1 MAAFNGKNVLFLQG
15 TQLDLNKMM
24 SNSTDVSKRGTAQEG
39 AFYLTNDTHRL
50 YIGRTAEDGKT
61 YPVAVNEGV
70 VTVESV
76 DKLPSSGVN
85 VGEFYY
91 VTTGNILCVYSGSG
105 FVQINSDTDSN
116 SYITAIDTPTI
127 TSNAEGITVSF
138 NILQKDVDKNGDE
151 VAEGKH
157 IGKDFLASVPVSFTI
172 AKTHLDTVLPDNI
185 AVGLDAEAITNG
197 GAKLSTTGAG
207 SDATNIVNLK
217 QGDNITISV
226 SGDDVTIAAKDD
238 DTKYDL
244 VGIANAEKGQ
254 IQLQAKDGSE
264 NDDVYF
270 ETGND
275 ALTVASTATGVT
287 YTHKE
292 YETTEGSNTAKPVT
306 HKGKFTVI
314 DGITTDKGHVT
325 AWTSKEIEL
334 PEDQNTY
341 IVKEYGSDNNKK
353 ETKIEVSSNVAGG
366 NGKGSLVIDLVN
378 NNGDTVTA
386 RADDVL
392 YHKIT
397 VDGTEATVY
406 NQNSLGSF
414 YSANKIDQLMQG
426 VNAMTYKGPVDKANP
441 LPSTDVKIGDTYKVA
456 EAGTYNGQECK
467 LGDLLIATGEEENG
481 VISGTI
487 TWTYI
492 PSGDDTDTQYSISV
506 GGVEDAATV
515 ILHPSTNTGDDS
527 VTIAGG
533 TTINVALGTD
543 SITINH
549 ENVTR
554 NDGDKLDD
562 ETPAHDGTGRVT
574 VVDSVVTNDQGH
586 VTAVKTKDIVIPA
599 DANTTY
605 DLAGNNNKIILTAYN
620 GTTSSGSDEIT
631 VTDDDKYIEATVT
644 NNELKIAH
652 KSYTAETLSAAAGQA
667 TELAHGGN
675 FTVLTG
681 VTRDDGG
688 HIDGVTSSTWTLPQD
703 QNTTYTMSD
712 HVVSAKT
719 VENGSGATITTTL
732 DGYNGD
738 TKSSTNTANF
748 DITSTSLKI
757 EADATNGVVAVNMV
771 WGSFGSV

>member
-15 TQLDLNKMM
+15 TQTNLNALMQ
-24 SNSTDVSKRGTAQEG
+24 NGGAQEG

-50 YIGRTAEDGKT
+50 YIGRTVSGVTK
-61 YPVAVNEGV
+61 PVAVNEGV

-76 DKLPSSGVN
+76 DKLPTSGVN

-91 VTTGNILCVYSGSG
+91 VTAGNILCVWSGNG
-105 FVQINSDTDSN
+105 FVQINADTDSN
-116 SYITAIDTPTI
+116 SYITAIDTPSI
-127 TSNAEGITVSF
+127 TSNVDGITVSF

-151 VAEGKH
+151 VADDKH
-157 IGKDFLASVPVSFTI
+157 IGKDFAKEIPVSFTI
-172 AKTHLDTVLPDNI
+172 AKSHLDTVLPDNI
-185 AVGLDAEAITNG
+185 AVGLDTEAITNG
-197 GAKLSTTGAG
+197 AKLSTIGTG
-207 SDATNIVNLK
+207 SDAANIVNLK
-217 QGDNITISV
+217 QGDNVTISV
-226 SGDDVTIAAKDD
+226 DEDDVTIAAKD
-238 DTKYDL
+238 TLYDL
-244 VGIANAEKGQ
+244 VGIANEQKGQ

-270 ETGND
+270 ESGND

-287 YTHKE
+287 YTHKA
-292 YETTEGSNTAKPVT
+292 YETTEGADTATPVA
-306 HKGKFTVI
+306 HEGEFIVV
-314 DGITTDKGHVT
+314 DSITTDKGHVT
-325 AWTSKEIEL
+325 AWTSKKIKL
-334 PEDQNTY
+334 PEDQNTT
-341 IVKEYGSDNNKK
+341 N
-353 ETKIEVSSNVAGG
+353 VSMEIDASANEAGA
-366 NGKGSLVIDLVN
+366 NAKGSLVVSITDSASN
-378 NNGDTVTA
+378 IVTA

-414 YSANKIDQLMQG
+414 YSAGKIDELMQG
-426 VNAMTYKGPVDKANP
+426 VNAMTYKGTIDKANG
-441 LPSTDVKIGDTYKVA
+441 LPSANVKIGDTYKVA
-456 EAGTYNGQECK
+456 EAGTYGGQECEV
-467 LGDLLIATGEEENG
+467 GDLLIATGEEVNG

-487 TWTYI
+487 AWTYV

-527 VTIAGG
+527 ITVAGG

-554 NDGDKLDD
+554 NDDKLADVKPAHGDK
-562 ETPAHDGTGRVT
+562 VT
-574 VVDSVVTNDQGH
+574 VVDSVETNAQGH
-586 VTAVKTKDIVIPA
+586 VTAVKTKDIELPA
-599 DANTTY
+599 DENTTY
-605 DLAGNNNKIILTAYN
+605 DLAGSGNKIVLSAYN
-620 GTTSSGSDEIT
+620 GSTTASGTDEIA
-631 VTDDDKYIEATVT
+631 VTDDDEYIIATVD
-644 NNELKIAH
+644 NNELNIAH
-652 KSYTAETLSAAAGQA
+652 KSYTAETLSAAASTA
-667 TELAHGGN
+667 TELSHEGS

-688 HIDGVTSSTWTLPQD
+688 HITGITSGTWKLPKD
-703 QNTTYTMSD
+703 ENTTYSMSD

-732 DGYNGD
+732 TGSD
-738 TKSSTNTANF
+738 TSVDTANF

-771 WGSFGSV
+771 WGSF

>member
-127 TSNAEGITVSF
+127 TSNTDGITVSF

-151 VAEGKH
+151 IADGKH
-157 IGKDFLASVPVSFTI
+157 IGSDFTTSVPVSFTI
-172 AKTHLDTVLPDNI
+172 AKSHLDTVLPDNI
-185 AVGLDAEAITNG
+185 AVGLDAEAITDG

-217 QGDNITISV
+217 QGDNITIFV
-226 SGDDVTIAAKDD
+226 SDDDVTIAAD
-238 DTKYDL
+238 DTQYDL
-244 VGIANAEKGQ
+244 VGVVNTEKGQ

-275 ALTVASTATGVT
+275 ALTVASTASGVT

-292 YETTEGSNTAKPVT
+292 YETTEGANTATSPDT

-334 PEDQNTY
+334 PEDQNTTNVSMT
-341 IVKEYGSDNNKK
+341 IATTGRNESSDDEGAVNP
-353 ETKIEVSSNVAGG
+353 
-366 NGKGSLVIDLVN
+366 KGSLK
-378 NNGDTVTA
+378 VTLTDSA
-386 RADDVL
+386 TNTIEAFAADVL

-406 NQNSLGSF
+406 NQDSLGSF
-414 YSANKIDQLMQG
+414 YSTSKIDELMQG
-426 VNAMTYKGPVDKANP
+426 VNAMTYKGTVDKEHE
-441 LPSTDVKIGDTYKVA
+441 LPSTSVKIGDTYKVA
-456 EAGTYNGQECK
+456 EAGSYGTHDCDT
-467 LGDLLIATGEEENG
+467 GDLLIATGTEVN
-481 VISGTI
+481 GTI
-487 TWTYI
+487 DTDTLVWTYV
-492 PSGDDTDTQYSISV
+492 PSGDDTDTHYE
-506 GGVEDAATV
+506 VEVRAITDVDGAEIVLSNDVTTDEDTIQ
-515 ILHPSTNTGDDS
+515 IL
-527 VTIAGG
+527 GG
-533 TTINVALGTD
+533 TTINVIPSAANST
-543 SITINH
+543 ITINH

-554 NDGDKLDD
+554 NDGDKLAD

-644 NNELKIAH
+644 SNELKIAH
-652 KSYTAETLSAAAGQA
+652 KSYTAETLSAAASQA
-667 TELAHGGN
+667 TELAHGES

-771 WGSFGSV
+771 WGSF